1 MFVRSLGRAALLG
14 SALFILTAGCSD
26 SRIARVSGTIRV
38 DGQLV
43 DKGSI
48 AFIPADG
55 QGPTA
60 GSEIK
65 EGKYNAPK
73 VAVGLMKVEI
83 RSAKVTGEKKLYEG
97 PNSPTRKTF
106 TEALPDKYH
115 NNTVLRFE
123 VQPGK
128 NEKDWDLSTK

>member
-1 MFVRSLGRAALLG
+1 MLVRSLGRAALLG
-14 SALFILTAGCSD
+14 SVLFVLAAGCAP
-26 SRIARVSGTIRV
+26 SRSARVFGAVRV

-43 DKGSI
+43 EKGSI

-60 GSEIK
+60 GSDIK
-65 EGKYNAPK
+65 EGKYDAPK
-73 VAVGLMKVEI
+73 VAIGLMKVEI
-83 RSAKVTGEKKLYEG
+83 RVPKVTGEKKLYEG

-106 TEALPDKYH
+106 TEALPDKFH